1 MGAGTKARWCPG
13 RYVPRVFWSLAHAHD
28 IHVAVRKADL
38 RRLVELGVMA
48 TSNHFRFAGPLVE
61 LGVLATSNLFRSAG
75 PLLELGVLATSN
87 LFRSAGPLV
96 ERGFLATSNLCRSAG
111 PLLELGVLATSNLC
125 RSAGPRTRARSI
137 WSSLFRPTNSRGWV
151 GVILDFSLSAAS
163 VLVRSLILEFSVASP
178 LVNSSKP
185 MDFLE

>member
-13 RYVPRVFWSLAHAHD
+13 RYVPRVFWSLSRARD
-28 IHVAVRKADL
+28 IRVAVRKADL

-48 TSNHFRFAGPLVE
+48 TSD
-61 LGVLATSNLFRSAG
+61 LFRSVG

-137 WSSLFRPTNSRGWV
+137 RSSLFRPTDPRGWV

-178 LVNSSKP
+178 LVNFSKP